1 MLHKL
6 VLIII
11 SLGLVNLTAA
21 AAGTPDV
28 QKLQAVLGGAK
39 PESVKPTPLP
49 GLYEV
54 LVEGQLFYLSEDG
67 RFVIQGDVV
76 DLSTKQNITEQ
87 RRSDMRVKAVAAVG
101 KENMVVFSPDKP
113 AKHAITVFTDIDCG
127 YCRKL
132 HREIASYNDQGIEVR
147 YLMFPRAG
155 IPSESYDK
163 AVSVWCSDDRND
175 ALTRAKQGENIAKK
189 SCPNPVKEQYE
200 LGQALGVRGT
210 PSIIL
215 ENGQMLPGYVPASR
229 LTHILNGERSG

>member
-1 MLHKL
+1 MLQKL
-6 VLIII
+6 ILIII
-11 SLGLVNLTAA
+11 ALGLVNATAV

-28 QKLQAVLGGAK
+28 RKLQAALGGTK
-39 PESVKPTPLP
+39 PESVNPTPMP

-54 LVEGQLFYLSEDG
+54 VVDGQLFYLSGDG
-67 RFVIQGDVV
+67 RFVIQGDVL
-76 DLSTKQNITEQ
+76 DLTTNQNITEQ

-132 HREIASYNDQGIEVR
+132 HREIAAYNDQGIEVR

-163 AVSVWCSDDRND
+163 AVSVWCADDRND
-175 ALTRAKQGENIAKK
+175 ALTRAKQGESIAKK

-215 ENGQMLPGYVPASR
+215 DNGQMLPGYVPADR
-229 LTHILNGERSG
+229 LTHILDGERSG